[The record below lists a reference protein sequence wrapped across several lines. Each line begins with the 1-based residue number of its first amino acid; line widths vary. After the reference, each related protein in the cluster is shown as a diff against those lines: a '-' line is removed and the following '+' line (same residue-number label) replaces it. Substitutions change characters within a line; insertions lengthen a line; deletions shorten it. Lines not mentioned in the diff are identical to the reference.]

1 VSDAK
6 PKGPRAT
13 PGPRPRRPKKLFE
26 RPWPWIVIAGLI
38 VGAVFALGTSL
49 LQSAQDAGGNSD
61 DAFFAIASVG
71 VIAVVLMLLVG
82 FYSARKRRRGLQEH
96 LPGTMMVWLKG
107 HVWIGLAAFVAI
119 LVHAWLYPIT
129 SSITTGKITLAILIV
144 LVLSGIA
151 WRIVYQTVP
160 RRVPGSVG
168 NLSVKDTRSRLEQ
181 IQVEIEKALAGAS
194 DELRALADQRLSGK
208 GKVNLAELDR
218 QAATLSLDEQATWE
232 ELQRLAERRDRYRGR
247 EPKQERYHRILQR
260 WKVLH
265 LPLAVI
271 LGAAIA
277 IHVADVL
284 GLKEKVSASEAHEF
298 PDSALD
304 TEANVLIMPN
314 VDAANISY
322 NLLRMAAG
330 SGITVG
336 GILLGAAR
344 SVHILTPSST
354 VRRIVNMTALAVVD
368 ANSHRGAAQFESLAQ
383 HAHAASAAGV

>member
-1 VSDAK
+1 MSDAK

-13 PGPRPRRPKKLFE
+13 PGPKPVRPKKLFE

-49 LQSAQDAGGNSD
+49 LQSAHDAGGNSD
-61 DAFFAIASVG
+61 DAFFAIAIVG

-160 RRVPGSVG
+160 KRVPGAVG

-181 IQVEIEKALAGAS
+181 IQVEIEKTHGRRIGRAPKADAAAS
-194 DELRALADQRLSGK
+194 GGQDEARGSRPSGRRALAI
-208 GKVNLAELDR
+208 E
-218 QAATLSLDEQATWE
+218 EQATWE
-232 ELQRLAERRDRYRGR
+232 EIKRLADRRDRYRGR
-247 EPKQERYHRILQR
+247 EPKQERYHHLLQR
-260 WKVLH
+260 WKLLH

-277 IHVADVL
+277 IHVLDVL
-284 GLKEKVSASEAHEF
+284 GVDKKVFAERGRCVPQLAAVRELPHRHRAGMDAGRAF
-298 PDSALD
+298 GRP
-304 TEANVLIMPN
+304 TES
-314 VDAANISY
+314 DH
-322 NLLRMAAG
+322 RRTDG
-330 SGITVG
+330 SGAQGVPGLQEPSAPT
-336 GILLGAAR
+336 ATRR
-344 SVHILTPSST
+344 SAT
-354 VRRIVNMTALAVVD
+354 R
-368 ANSHRGAAQFESLAQ
+368 
-383 HAHAASAAGV
+383 